1 VGHHRS
7 RPFRNNFAFA
17 ERVLKIYSKKK
28 EKVMNAAT
36 SLKEYV
42 EIPMKELVE
51 SSTNPR
57 KSFDEEGL
65 DELAGSIRS
74 KGVLSPL
81 LVRRVNGHFE
91 IVAGARRY
99 RAAQRA
105 GLEEIPVRIGTFT
118 DAEAVEIQ
126 IIENIQRADVH
137 PFEEAQGF
145 RALLD
150 RGGAEYTIEKIAA
163 NTGKAASFIAKR
175 LKLLELTQTVAD
187 AFIAGQIGIEHAL
200 LIAKLAHDM
209 QEKAL
214 AHCFDGYFAGNDS
227 ERSLVP
233 ASRLQAWI
241 EQNVYLSLKSV
252 PFSKEDESLLPEAE
266 SCANCPKR
274 TGFNTL
280 LFSEVKDDSCSD
292 AGCFNR
298 KLDAHIMRRIEKM
311 PNLVLISERYTIPGE
326 TPIIPR
332 RNYVEVVTRKARKGK
347 AVRPEQR
354 LCDHLKPAIYADG
367 MEKGRLVK
375 VCADRTCKV
384 HFREQQEHDNQMLQF
399 KAERTAAKRK
409 KKQIVLFRHRLMA
422 DVLKRV
428 KPQFGTEEMRMVACF
443 ALASLSHELACR
455 LAKRH
460 GLQNPKDPRDYQI
473 AEKART
479 LYKKADGAGLA
490 VLIFEAMLL
499 GCAEST
505 TDSKDD
511 DPLSIAAAVF
521 KIDTKTLRA
530 SIAKEEQEKARKK
543 AKKTA
548 DKEKPK
554 PTVKA
559 ACR

>member
-1 VGHHRS
+1 MS
-7 RPFRNNFAFA
+7 
-17 ERVLKIYSKKK
+17 
-28 EKVMNAAT
+28 AT
-36 SLKEYV
+36 EAVKSSKEYLNIPIV
-42 EIPMKELVE
+42 ELIE

-57 KSFDEEGL
+57 KVFDEERL
-65 DELAGSIRS
+65 EELAGSIRS

-81 LVRRVNGHFE
+81 LVRRINGHFE
-91 IVAGARRY
+91 IVTGARRY

-105 GLEEIPVRIGTFT
+105 GLDEIPVRIGAFT
-118 DAEAVEIQ
+118 DEEALEIQ

-150 RGGAEYTIEKIAA
+150 REGADYSIEKIAA
-163 NTGKAASFIAKR
+163 KTGKAASFIAKR
-175 LKLLELTQTVAD
+175 LKLLDLTQPAAD
-187 AFIAGQIGIEHAL
+187 AFTAGHIGVEHAL
-200 LIAKLAHDM
+200 LIAKLAPEM

-214 AHCFDGYFAGNDS
+214 AHCFDGYFAANDS

-252 PFSKEDESLLPEAE
+252 PFSKEDERLLPEAG

-298 KLDAHIMRRIEKM
+298 KLDAHITQRIEKM
-311 PNLVLISERYTIPGE
+311 PNLVLISEKYTIAGE

-332 RNYVEVVTRKARKGK
+332 RNYVEVVSRKAKKGK
-347 AVRPEQR
+347 EVRPEQR
-354 LCDHLKPAIYADG
+354 ICNHLKPAIYADG

-375 VCADRTCKV
+375 VCADRSCKV
-384 HFREQQEHDNQMLQF
+384 HFREQQQEDKQRLQF
-399 KAERTAAKRK
+399 KAEKTAANRK
-409 KKQIVLFRHRLMA
+409 AKQTISFRHRLMA

-428 KPQFGTEEMRMVACF
+428 KPQFGTEQMRMVACF
-443 ALASLSHELACR
+443 ALRSLPHELACR

-460 GLQNPKDPRDYQI
+460 GLQNPKDPRDYQM

-479 LYKKADGAGLA
+479 LYKKADAAGLA

-499 GCAEST
+499 GSAERT
-505 TDSKDD
+505 TENKED
-511 DPLSIAAAVF
+511 DPLSIAASLF
-521 KIDTKTLRA
+521 KIDTKALRA
-530 SIAKEEQEKARKK
+530 SVAKEEQEKARKK

-548 DKEKPK
+548 GKRSQSLQAKLARK
-554 PTVKA
+554 
-559 ACR
+559 

>member
-1 VGHHRS
+1 VS
-7 RPFRNNFAFA
+7 FKSD
-17 ERVLKIYSKKK
+17 EDSQKK
-28 EKVMNAAT
+28 EKQMSAT
-36 SLKEYV
+36 EAVKSSKEYLT
-42 EIPMKELVE
+42 IPIVDLTE

-57 KSFDEEGL
+57 KVFDEERL
-65 DELAGSIRS
+65 EELAGSIRS

-81 LVRRVNGHFE
+81 LVRRINGHFE
-91 IVAGARRY
+91 IVTGARRY

-105 GLEEIPVRIGTFT
+105 GLDEIPVRIGAFS
-118 DAEAVEIQ
+118 DEEALEIQ

-150 RGGAEYTIEKIAA
+150 REGADYSIGKIAA
-163 NTGKAASFIAKR
+163 KTGKAASFIAKR
-175 LKLLELTQTVAD
+175 LKLLDLTQPAAD
-187 AFIAGQIGIEHAL
+187 AFTAGHIGVEHAL
-200 LIAKLAHDM
+200 LIAKLAPEM

-214 AHCFDGYFAGNDS
+214 SHCFDGYFAANDS

-252 PFSKEDESLLPEAE
+252 PFSKEDERLLPEAG

-298 KLDAHIMRRIEKM
+298 KLDAHITQRIEKM
-311 PNLVLISERYTIPGE
+311 PNLVLISEKYTIAGE

-332 RNYVEVVTRKARKGK
+332 RNYVEVVTRKAKKGK
-347 AVRPEQR
+347 EARPEQR

-384 HFREQQEHDNQMLQF
+384 HFREQQQQDKQRLQF
-399 KAERTAAKRK
+399 KAEKTAANRK
-409 KKQIVLFRHRLMA
+409 AKQTISFRHRLMA

-443 ALASLSHELACR
+443 ALRSLPHELTCR

-460 GLQNPKDPRDYQI
+460 GLQNPKDPRDYQM

-490 VLIFEAMLL
+490 VLIFESMLL
-499 GCAEST
+499 GSAERT
-505 TDSKDD
+505 TENKED
-511 DPLSIAAAVF
+511 DPLSIAASLF
-521 KIDTKTLRA
+521 KIDTKALRA
-530 SIAKEEQEKARKK
+530 SVAKEEQEKARKK

-548 DKEKPK
+548 ANEKPK
-554 PTVKA
+554 PTGKLG
-559 ACR
+559 RK

>member
-1 VGHHRS
+1 MS
-7 RPFRNNFAFA
+7 
-17 ERVLKIYSKKK
+17 
-28 EKVMNAAT
+28 AT
-36 SLKEYV
+36 EAVKSSKEYLN
-42 EIPMKELVE
+42 IPIAELTE

-57 KSFDEEGL
+57 KVFDEERL
-65 DELAGSIRS
+65 EELAGSIRS

-81 LVRRVNGHFE
+81 LVRRINGHFE
-91 IVAGARRY
+91 IVTGARRY
-99 RAAQRA
+99 RAARRA
-105 GLEEIPVRIGTFT
+105 GLDEIPVRIGAFT
-118 DAEAVEIQ
+118 DEEALEIQ

-150 RGGAEYTIEKIAA
+150 REGADYSIEKIAA
-163 NTGKAASFIAKR
+163 KTGKAASFIAKR
-175 LKLLELTQTVAD
+175 LKLLDLTQPAAD
-187 AFIAGQIGIEHAL
+187 AFTAGHIGVEHAL
-200 LIAKLAHDM
+200 LIAKLAPEM

-214 AHCFDGYFAGNDS
+214 AHCFDGYFAANDS

-252 PFSKEDESLLPEAE
+252 PFSKEDERLLPEAG

-298 KLDAHIMRRIEKM
+298 KLDAHITQRIEKM
-311 PNLVLISERYTIPGE
+311 PNLALISEKYTIAGE

-332 RNYVEVVTRKARKGK
+332 RNYVEVVTRKAKKGK
-347 AVRPEQR
+347 EARPEQR

-384 HFREQQEHDNQMLQF
+384 HFREQQQQDKQRLQF
-399 KAERTAAKRK
+399 KAEKTAANRK
-409 KKQIVLFRHRLMA
+409 AKQTISFRHRLMA

-443 ALASLSHELACR
+443 ALRSLSHELVCR

-460 GLQNPKDPRDYQI
+460 GLQNPKDPRDYQM

-479 LYKKADGAGLA
+479 LYKKADAAGLA
-490 VLIFEAMLL
+490 LLIFEAMLL
-499 GCAEST
+499 GSADRT
-505 TDSKDD
+505 TANKDD
-511 DPLSIAAAVF
+511 DPLSIAAALF
-521 KIDTKTLRA
+521 KIDTKAVRA
-530 SIAKEEQEKARKK
+530 SVAKEEQSKAQKK

-548 DKEKPK
+548 SNEKPK
-554 PTVKA
+554 PTAKLT
-559 ACR
+559 RK

>member
-1 VGHHRS
+1 MS
-7 RPFRNNFAFA
+7 
-17 ERVLKIYSKKK
+17 
-28 EKVMNAAT
+28 AT
-36 SLKEYV
+36 EAVKSSKEYMTVPIV
-42 EIPMKELVE
+42 ELSE

-57 KSFDEEGL
+57 KAFDEERL
-65 DELAGSIRS
+65 EELAGSSRS

-81 LVRRVNGHFE
+81 LVRRINGHFE
-91 IVAGARRY
+91 IVTGARRY

-105 GLEEIPVRIGTFT
+105 GLEEIPIRIGTFT
-118 DAEAVEIQ
+118 DAEAPEIQ

-150 RGGAEYTIEKIAA
+150 REGANYTIEKIAA
-163 NTGKAASFIAKR
+163 KTGRAASFIAKR
-175 LKLLELTQTVAD
+175 LKLLDLSQPAGD
-187 AFIAGQIGIEHAL
+187 AFSTGHIGVEHAL
-200 LIAKLAHDM
+200 LIAKLAPEM

-214 AHCFDGYFAGNDS
+214 AHCFDGYFAANDS

-252 PFSKEDESLLPEAE
+252 PFSKEDERLLPEAG

-298 KLDAHIMRRIEKM
+298 KLDAHITQRIEKM
-311 PNLVLISERYTIPGE
+311 PNLVLISEKYTIPGE

-332 RNYVEVVTRKARKGK
+332 RNYVEVVTRKAKKGK
-347 AVRPEQR
+347 EARPEQR

-375 VCADRTCKV
+375 VCAEPSCKV
-384 HFREQQEHDNQMLQF
+384 HFREQQQRDKQRLQF
-399 KAERTAAKRK
+399 KAEKTAANRK
-409 KKQIVLFRHRLMA
+409 MKQTISFRHRLMA

-443 ALASLSHELACR
+443 ALRSLRHELACR

-460 GLQNPKDPRDYQI
+460 GLQNPKDARDYEM

-479 LYKKADGAGLA
+479 LYKKADASGLA
-490 VLIFEAMLL
+490 VLIYEAMLL
-499 GCAEST
+499 GSAERT
-505 TDSKDD
+505 TESKED
-511 DPLSIAAAVF
+511 DPLSTAAALF
-521 KIDTKTLRA
+521 KIDTKALRA
-530 SIAKEEQEKARKK
+530 SLTKNEQEKARKK
-543 AKKTA
+543 TKTA
-548 DKEKPK
+548 GKLKSAQTSKRADK
-554 PTVKA
+554 
-559 ACR
+559 

>member
-1 VGHHRS
+1 VS
-7 RPFRNNFAFA
+7 FKSD
-17 ERVLKIYSKKK
+17 EDSQKK
-28 EKVMNAAT
+28 EKQMSAT
-36 SLKEYV
+36 EAVKSSKEYLT
-42 EIPMKELVE
+42 IPIVDLTE

-57 KSFDEEGL
+57 KVFDEERL
-65 DELAGSIRS
+65 EELAGSIRS

-81 LVRRVNGHFE
+81 LVRRINGHFE
-91 IVAGARRY
+91 IVTGARRY

-105 GLEEIPVRIGTFT
+105 GLDEIPVRIGAFS
-118 DAEAVEIQ
+118 DEEALEIQ

-150 RGGAEYTIEKIAA
+150 REGADYSIEKIAA
-163 NTGKAASFIAKR
+163 KTGKAASFIAKR
-175 LKLLELTQTVAD
+175 LKLLDLTQPAAD
-187 AFIAGQIGIEHAL
+187 AFTAGHIGVEHAL
-200 LIAKLAHDM
+200 LIAKLAPEM

-214 AHCFDGYFAGNDS
+214 SHCFDGYFAANDS

-252 PFSKEDESLLPEAE
+252 PFSKEDERLLPEAG

-298 KLDAHIMRRIEKM
+298 KLDAHITQRIEKM
-311 PNLVLISERYTIPGE
+311 PNLVLISEKYTIAGE

-332 RNYVEVVTRKARKGK
+332 RNYVEVVTPKARKGK
-347 AVRPEQR
+347 EARPEQR

-384 HFREQQEHDNQMLQF
+384 HFREQQQQDKQRLQF
-399 KAERTAAKRK
+399 KAEKTAANRK
-409 KKQIVLFRHRLMA
+409 AKQTISFRHRVMA

-443 ALASLSHELACR
+443 ALRSLSHELACR

-460 GLQNPKDPRDYQI
+460 GLQNPKDPRDYQM

-479 LYKKADGAGLA
+479 LYKKADAAGLA

-499 GCAEST
+499 SSAERT
-505 TDSKDD
+505 TESKDD
-511 DPLSIAAAVF
+511 DALSIAASLF
-521 KIDTKTLRA
+521 KIDTKALRT
-530 SIAKEEQEKARKK
+530 SVAKEEQVKARKK
-543 AKKTA
+543 AQRTA
-548 DKEKPK
+548 GKEKPK
-554 PTVKA
+554 PRAKLTRK
-559 ACR
+559 